1 VHIGKWAFVIGSPR
15 SPYFDHGSDFG
26 AGGPVAM
33 AVLAHLKKGQ
43 GMQTEISPYNATE
56 YRDALA
62 RLALQRANIMHLVDL
77 KRGGYSPRRTEMR
90 ISRLTARPQSISILS
105 KSAAPIA

>member
-1 VHIGKWAFVIGSPR
+1 
-15 SPYFDHGSDFG
+15 
-26 AGGPVAM
+26 M

-43 GMQTEISPYNATE
+43 GMQTELSPYNATE

-90 ISRLTARPQSISILS
+90 IGRLTARPQSISILS